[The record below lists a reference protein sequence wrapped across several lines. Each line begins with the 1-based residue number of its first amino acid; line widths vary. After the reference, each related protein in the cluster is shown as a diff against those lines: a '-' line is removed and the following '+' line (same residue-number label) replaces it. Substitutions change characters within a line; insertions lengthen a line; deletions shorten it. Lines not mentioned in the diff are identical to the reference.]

1 MQAEDF
7 DNFAR
12 VLDAAYSLHSKSLT
26 ADARALFFAAL
37 GRYSLAEV
45 RKAMSAHISDPQRG
59 QYPPKP
65 ADIIAQLVGDAA
77 KDGRPDANEAW
88 AIALRSRDERDTVVW
103 TQECAEAFAVATPV
117 LEGGD
122 EVGARMA
129 FKAAYERLVERN
141 RADGTPV
148 QWRTSLGH
156 DPDLREAVVT
166 EAVRSGRLAL
176 SHAQT
181 IVPALAAPAESFD
194 AKVAESNLAR
204 LRALVGGI
212 PSAREKLDRIR
223 AAHSAREAAATAD
236 AKDLAAAR
244 VADYL
249 TAHA

>member
-1 MQAEDF
+1 MLPEDF

-37 GRYSLAEV
+37 GDYSLADV
-45 RKAMSAHISDPQRG
+45 RKALSAHVKDPQRG
-59 QYPPKP
+59 QFPPKP
-65 ADIIAQLVGDAA
+65 ADIIAQLASGAS

-129 FKAAYERLVERN
+129 FKAAYERIVEQR
-141 RADGTPV
+141 RTTGTPV
-148 QWRTSLGH
+148 QWIKSLGH
-156 DPDLREAVVT
+156 DPDLREAVLT
-166 EAVRSGRLAL
+166 EAVRTGRLQLADVR
-176 SHAQT
+176 SVAPQ
-181 IVPALAAPAESFD
+181 LAAPEERFD
-194 AKVAESNLAR
+194 PNVAEAGLAR

-212 PSAREKLDRIR
+212 PSAREKLARIR
-223 AAHSAREAAATAD
+223 SAHFELDAEATAD
-236 AKDLAAAR
+236 AKRRTAAR
-244 VADYL
+244 VAEYE
-249 TAHA
+249 ARA

>member
-1 MQAEDF
+1 MTPTDKRTFVDALKLAHKT
-7 DNFAR
+7 AR
-12 VLDAAYSLHSKSLT
+12 QPLPEPDVMGVFWKQLEPYPLDAVL
-26 ADARALFFAAL
+26 RAISCHVATSEFAPTPAAL
-37 GRYSLAEV
+37 LKHLPRES
-45 RKAMSAHISDPQRG
+45 
-59 QYPPKP
+59 
-65 ADIIAQLVGDAA
+65 
-77 KDGRPDANEAW
+77 DGRPDANEAW

-129 FKAAYERLVERN
+129 FKAAYERLVERH
-141 RADGTPV
+141 RADGKPA
-148 QWRTSLGH
+148 QWVKSLGH

-181 IVPALAAPAESFD
+181 IVPALAAPVESFD
-194 AKVAESNLAR
+194 AKVAETNLAR

-212 PSAREKLDRIR
+212 PSTREKLDRIR
-223 AAHSAREAAATAD
+223 AAHAAQAAAATAD

>member
-1 MQAEDF
+1 MTPNDKRTFVDALKLAHKT
-7 DNFAR
+7 AR
-12 VLDAAYSLHSKSLT
+12 QPLPEPDVMGVFWKQLEPYPLDAVL
-26 ADARALFFAAL
+26 RAISCHVATSEFAPTPAAL
-37 GRYSLAEV
+37 LKHLPRES
-45 RKAMSAHISDPQRG
+45 
-59 QYPPKP
+59 
-65 ADIIAQLVGDAA
+65 
-77 KDGRPDANEAW
+77 DGRPDANEAW

-103 TQECAEAFAVATPV
+103 TQECAEAFAIALPV

-129 FKAAYERLVERN
+129 FKAAYERTVERA
-141 RADGTPV
+141 RAECRPA
-148 QWRTSLGH
+148 QWITSLGH
-156 DPDLREAVVT
+156 DPDLREAVLT

-176 SHAQT
+176 THAQA
-181 IVPALAAPAESFD
+181 IVPALAAPVDSFD

-223 AAHSAREAAATAD
+223 AAHAARDAAATAD

-244 VADYL
+244 VAEYL

>member
-1 MQAEDF
+1 MKAEDF
-7 DNFAR
+7 DHFAR

-26 ADARALFFAAL
+26 ADARALFFASL

-65 ADIIAQLVGDAA
+65 ADLIAQLVGDAS

-141 RADGTPV
+141 RADGAPA
-148 QWRTSLGH
+148 QWIKSLGH
-156 DPDLREAVVT
+156 DPDLREAVLT
-166 EAVRSGRLAL
+166 QAVRSGRLQLADVR
-176 SHAQT
+176 SVAPQ
-181 IVPALAAPAESFD
+181 LAAPEERFD
-194 AKVAESNLAR
+194 PDVAEAGLAR
-204 LRALVGGI
+204 LRELVGGI
-212 PSAREKLDRIR
+212 PSAREKLDCIR
-223 AAHSAREAAATAD
+223 AAHVAHDAAATAD
-236 AKDLAAAR
+236 AKRRTAAR
-244 VADYL
+244 VAEYQA
-249 TAHA
+249 AHA